1 MIAKHPIHHCISSDF
16 QRTRRRQSLALT
28 DCRTLLNFDTTA
40 KMSPSDSYTLRDKSM
55 IHSCELE
62 IVLLFYNN
70 YKQK

>member
-1 MIAKHPIHHCISSDF
+1 M
-16 QRTRRRQSLALT
+16 TLT

-40 KMSPSDSYTLRDKSM
+40 KMSPSDGYTLRDKSM